1 MAVSAAHIGVVG
13 CSAEG
18 AALCYRTI
26 CLEGEAL
33 FGPRRHPEITVHTH
47 ALGVYEPLLEAGD
60 WEGVGALMQSSAEK
74 LAAAGADFLI
84 CPDNTIHEAL
94 PLIRARAP
102 RPWLSIAEVV
112 AEEARR
118 RGFRKIGITGT
129 AWLTAGPVYPDALSA
144 YGLQFERPT
153 SEERAAM
160 GRVIMEELVRGVFK
174 EEAVRLFQ
182 TVMVRMKASGC
193 DAVAL
198 GCTEIPLIMN
208 DGNSPL
214 PTLDSTRLLARAAL
228 RRAAGDKG
236 ERRGA

>member
-1 MAVSAAHIGVVG
+1 MTRHIGIVG

-26 CLEGEAL
+26 CLEGEARL
-33 FGPRRHPEITVHTH
+33 GPHLHPEVTLHTH
-47 ALGVYEPLLEAGD
+47 ALGLYAPHLDRGD
-60 WEGVGALMQSSAEK
+60 WDAVGAQMTSSAEK
-74 LAAAGADFLI
+74 LARAGADFLI

-102 RPWLSIAEVV
+102 LPWLHIAEVV
-112 AEEARR
+112 ADEARR

-129 AWLTAGPVYPDALSA
+129 AWLTAGPVYPDALASR
-144 YGLQFERPT
+144 GLSFERPDT
-153 SEERAAM
+153 DERAAM
-160 GRVIMEELVRGVFK
+160 GRVIMEELVKGVFRD
-174 EEAVRLFQ
+174 EAVRLFQ
-182 TVMVRMKASGC
+182 AVMTRMKASGC

-228 RRAAGDKG
+228 AA
-236 ERRGA
+236 AVS